1 MELKVYN
8 INGSET
14 GRTITLDD
22 SIFAIEPNQHA
33 IYLDCK
39 QYLADNRQG
48 THKAKERSENAH
60 STRKLKRQKGTGGAR
75 SGDLKSPVFVGGG
88 RIFGPQPRDY
98 RFKLNIKVKFKLNI
112 KVKRL
117 ARRSALSAKVAENA
131 MTVVDNINIEAP
143 KTKKMIEILNNLKLA
158 DKKSLIVVENQNNFV
173 SLSARNLQK
182 VKVVSVSQLNTY
194 DIMNAANILITEGS
208 FGEISRVLATK

>member
-22 SIFAIEPNQHA
+22 SIVAIEPNDHA

-39 QYLADNRQG
+39 QYLADQRQG
-48 THKAKERSENAH
+48 THKSKERSEIAH

-75 SGDLKSPVFVGGG
+75 SGDIKSPVFVGGG
-88 RIFGPQPRDY
+88 RIFGPKPRDY
-98 RFKLNIKVKFKLNI
+98 RFKLNI

-117 ARRSALSAKVAENA
+117 ARRSALSYKVADNA
-131 MTVVDNINIEAP
+131 MTIVENFVFEAP
-143 KTKKMIEILNNLKLA
+143 KTKKMIEVLTKLNVN
-158 DKKSLIVVENQNNFV
+158 DKKSLFVIENQNNFV
-173 SLSARNLQK
+173 SLSARNLK
-182 VKVVSVSQLNTY
+182 NVKVVNVSQLNTY
-194 DIMNAANILITEGS
+194 DIVNATNIVVSEGS
-208 FGEISRVLATK
+208 ISEIVRVLATK

>member
-1 MELKVYN
+1 MELKIYN
-8 INGSET
+8 VNGSET
-14 GRTITLDD
+14 GRTINLDD
-22 SIFAIEPNQHA
+22 SIFAIEPNEHA

-48 THKAKERSENAH
+48 TAKAKERSENAH

-98 RFKLNIKVKFKLNI
+98 RFKLNIKVK
-112 KVKRL
+112 RL

-131 MTVVDNINIEAP
+131 MTVVDSINLEAP
-143 KTKKMIEILNNLKLA
+143 KTKKMVEILNNLKLG

>member
-22 SIFAIEPNQHA
+22 SIFAIEPNDHA

-39 QYLADNRQG
+39 QYLADQRQG
-48 THKAKERSENAH
+48 TSKAKERSENAH

-75 SGDLKSPVFVGGG
+75 SGDIKSPVFVGGG
-88 RIFGPQPRDY
+88 RIFGPKPRDY
-98 RFKLNIKVKFKLNI
+98 RFKLNI

-117 ARRSALSAKVAENA
+117 ARRSALSYKVADNA
-131 MTVVDNINIEAP
+131 MTIVENFVFEAP
-143 KTKKMIEILNNLKLA
+143 KTKKMIEVLTKLNVN
-158 DKKSLIVVENQNNFV
+158 DKKSLFVIENQNNFV
-173 SLSARNLQK
+173 SLSARNLK
-182 VKVVSVSQLNTY
+182 NVKVVNVSQLNTY
-194 DIMNAANILITEGS
+194 DIVNATNIVVSEGS
-208 FGEISRVLATK
+208 ISEIVRVLATK

>member
-39 QYLADNRQG
+39 QYMADNRQG

-88 RIFGPQPRDY
+88 RIFGPKPRDY
-98 RFKLNIKVKFKLNI
+98 RFKLNIKT
-112 KVKRL
+112 KRL
-117 ARRSALSAKVAENA
+117 ARRSALSTKVADSA
-131 MTVVDNINIEAP
+131 MTVVENFSFEAP
-143 KTKKMIEILNNLKLA
+143 KTKKMIEVLNNLKLA
-158 DKKSLIVVENQNNFV
+158 DKKSLVVVENQNNFV
-173 SLSARNLQK
+173 FLSARNIPT
-182 VKVVSVSQLNTY
+182 VKVVTVCELNTY
-194 DIMNAANILITEGS
+194 DIVNASNIVVSEGS
-208 FGEISRVLATK
+208 ISEINRVLATK

>member
-8 INGSET
+8 INGGET
-14 GRTITLDD
+14 GRTITLED

-98 RFKLNIKVKFKLNI
+98 RFKLNIKVK
-112 KVKRL
+112 RL
-117 ARRSALSAKVAENA
+117 ARRSALSEKAAA
-131 MTVVDNINIEAP
+131 SALTVVENINLEAP
-143 KTKKMIEILNNLKLA
+143 KTKKMMEILNNLQLG
-158 DKKSLIVVENQNNFV
+158 DKKSLIVLENQNNFV
-173 SLSARNLQK
+173 SLSARNLQR
-182 VKVVSVSQLNTY
+182 VKDVSVSQLNTY
-194 DIMNAANILITEGS
+194 DIVNASNIVITEGS

>member
-14 GRTITLDD
+14 GRTITLED
-22 SIFAIEPNQHA
+22 SIFAIEPNDHA
-33 IYLDCK
+33 IYLDVK

-88 RIFGPQPRDY
+88 TIFGPKPRDY
-98 RFKLNIKVKFKLNI
+98 RFKLNI

-117 ARRSALSAKVAENA
+117 ARRSALAYKVNDNA
-131 MTVVDNINIEAP
+131 LTVVENFTFEGP
-143 KTKKMIEILNNLKLA
+143 KTKKMVEVLNNLKLN
-158 DKKSLIVVENQNNFV
+158 DKKSLFVLENQNNFV
-173 SLSARNLQK
+173 SLSARNLTN
-182 VKVVSVSQLNTY
+182 VKVVNVSQLNTY
-194 DIMNAANILITEGS
+194 DIVNASNIVVCEGS
-208 FGEISRVLATK
+208 LNEINRVLASK

>member
-88 RIFGPQPRDY
+88 RIFGPKPRDY
-98 RFKLNIKVKFKLNI
+98 RFKLNI

-117 ARRSALSAKVAENA
+117 ARRSALSSKVAENA
-131 MTVVDNINIEAP
+131 MTIVENFTFEAP
-143 KTKKMIEILNNLKLA
+143 KTKKMIEMLNNLHVS
-158 DKKSLIVVENQNNFV
+158 DKKSLIVLESQNNFV
-173 SLSARNLQK
+173 FLSSRNLQG
-182 VKVVSVSQLNTY
+182 VKVLTVSELNTY
-194 DIMNAANILITEGS
+194 DIVNANNIILSEGS
-208 FGEISRVLATK
+208 MNEINRVLATK

>member
-14 GRTITLDD
+14 GRTINLDD

-39 QYLADNRQG
+39 QYMADNRQG

-88 RIFGPQPRDY
+88 TIFGPKPRDY
-98 RFKLNIKVKFKLNI
+98 RFKLNI

-117 ARRSALSAKVAENA
+117 ARRSALAYKAKDNA
-131 MTVVDNINIEAP
+131 MTVVENFAFEGP
-143 KTKKMIEILNNLKLA
+143 KTKKMIEVLNNLKLG
-158 DKKSLIVVENQNNFV
+158 DKKSLFVLENQNNFV
-173 SLSARNLQK
+173 SLSARNLK
-182 VKVVSVSQLNTY
+182 NVKVVNVSQLNTY
-194 DIMNAANILITEGS
+194 DIVNASNIVVCEGS
-208 FGEISRVLATK
+208 LNEINRVLATK

>member
-22 SIFAIEPNQHA
+22 SIFAITPNDHA

-39 QYLADNRQG
+39 QYLADQRQG
-48 THKAKERSENAH
+48 THKSKERSEIAH

-75 SGDLKSPVFVGGG
+75 SGDIKSPVFVGGG
-88 RIFGPQPRDY
+88 RIFGPKPRDY
-98 RFKLNIKVKFKLNI
+98 RFKLNI

-117 ARRSALSAKVAENA
+117 ARRSALSYKVADNA
-131 MTVVDNINIEAP
+131 MTVVENFAFDAP
-143 KTKKMIEILNNLKLA
+143 KTKTMIDVMNKLNVN
-158 DKKSLIVVENQNNFV
+158 DKKSLFVLENQNNFV
-173 SLSARNLQK
+173 FLSARNLK
-182 VKVVSVSQLNTY
+182 NVKVVNVSQLNTY
-194 DIMNAANILITEGS
+194 DIVNATNIVVSEGS
-208 FGEISRVLATK
+208 ISEIARVLATK

>member
-48 THKAKERSENAH
+48 TAKAKERSENAH

-88 RIFGPQPRDY
+88 TIFGPKPRDY
-98 RFKLNIKVKFKLNI
+98 RFKLNI

-117 ARRSALSAKVAENA
+117 ARRSALSTKVADNA
-131 MTVVDNINIEAP
+131 MTIVENFTLEAP
-143 KTKKMIEILNNLKLA
+143 KTKKMVEILNNLKISE
-158 DKKSLIVVENQNNFV
+158 KKSLIVVESQNNFV
-173 SLSARNLQK
+173 YLSARNLQN
-182 VKVVSVSQLNTY
+182 VKVVTVSELNTY
-194 DIMNAANILITEGS
+194 DIVNASNVVLFEGS
-208 FGEISRVLATK
+208 INEINRVLATK

>member
-8 INGSET
+8 ISGSET

-22 SIFAIEPNQHA
+22 SIFAVEPNQHA

-88 RIFGPQPRDY
+88 RIFGPKPRDY
-98 RFKLNIKVKFKLNI
+98 RFKLNI

-117 ARRSALSAKVAENA
+117 ARRSALSEKVAESA
-131 MTVVDNINIEAP
+131 MTVVENFNLEAP
-143 KTKKMIEILNNLKLA
+143 KTKKMMEILNNLKIG
-158 DKKSLIVVENQNNFV
+158 DKKSLIVIENQNNFV

-182 VKVVSVSQLNTY
+182 VKVVNVSQLNTY
-194 DIMNAANILITEGS
+194 DIVNAANIIITEGS

>member
-48 THKAKERSENAH
+48 TAKAKERSENAH

-98 RFKLNIKVKFKLNI
+98 RFKLNIKVK
-112 KVKRL
+112 RL
-117 ARRSALSAKVAENA
+117 ARRSALSAKVAESA
-131 MTVVDNINIEAP
+131 MTVVENFSFDAP
-143 KTKKMIEILNNLKLA
+143 KTKKMVEVLNNLKLG
-158 DKKSLIVVENQNNFV
+158 DKKALFIVENQNNFV
-173 SLSARNLQK
+173 SLSARNLQR
-182 VKVVSVSQLNTY
+182 VKVVNVSQLNTY
-194 DIMNAANILITEGS
+194 DIMNASNVVLCEGS
-208 FGEISRVLATK
+208 ISEINRVLATK

>member
-8 INGSET
+8 VNGSET

-33 IYLDCK
+33 VYLDCK

-98 RFKLNIKVKFKLNI
+98 RFKLNIKVK
-112 KVKRL
+112 RL
-117 ARRSALSAKVAENA
+117 ARRSALSTKAVENA
-131 MTVVDNINIEAP
+131 LTVVENIALEAP
-143 KTKKMIEILNNLKLA
+143 KTKKMVEILNNLKLA
-158 DKKSLIVVENQNNFV
+158 DKKSLVVVENQNNFV
-173 SLSARNLQK
+173 FLSARNLQG
-182 VKVVSVSQLNTY
+182 VKVVTVSELNTY
-194 DIMNAANILITEGS
+194 DIVNASNLVLCEGAID
-208 FGEISRVLATK
+208 EINRVLATK

>member
-33 IYLDCK
+33 LYLDVK
-39 QYLADNRQG
+39 QYLADQRQG
-48 THKAKERSENAH
+48 THKSKERSEVSG

-75 SGDLKSPVFVGGG
+75 SGDINSPVFVGGG
-88 RIFGPQPRDY
+88 RVFGPKPRDY
-98 RFKLNIKVKFKLNI
+98 RFKLNV

-117 ARRSALSAKVAENA
+117 ARRSALSTKVAENN
-131 MTVVDNINIEAP
+131 MMVVENFTMQEP
-143 KTKKMIEILNNLKLA
+143 KTKEMIKILNNLKVN
-158 DKKSLIVVENQNNFV
+158 DKKSLFVMENQNNCVF
-173 SLSARNLQK
+173 LSARNLK
-182 VKVVSVSQLNTY
+182 NVKVVNVSQLNTY
-194 DIMNAANILITEGS
+194 DILNATNLVVSEGS
-208 FGEISRVLATK
+208 IAEISRVLATK

>member
-22 SIFAIEPNQHA
+22 SIFAIEPNDHA

-39 QYLADNRQG
+39 QYLADQRQG
-48 THKAKERSENAH
+48 THKSKERSEIAH

-75 SGDLKSPVFVGGG
+75 SGDIKSPVFVGGG
-88 RIFGPQPRDY
+88 RIFGPKPRDY
-98 RFKLNIKVKFKLNI
+98 RFKLNV

-117 ARRSALSAKVAENA
+117 ARRSALSYKAADNA
-131 MTVVDNINIEAP
+131 LTVVENFTFDAP
-143 KTKKMIEILNNLKLA
+143 KTKSMVEVLNKLNVN
-158 DKKSLIVVENQNNFV
+158 DKKSLFVVENQNNFV
-173 SLSARNLQK
+173 FLSARNLK
-182 VKVVSVSQLNTY
+182 NVRVVNVSQLNTY
-194 DIMNAANILITEGS
+194 DIVNATNVVVSEGS
-208 FGEISRVLATK
+208 ISEIVRVLATK

>member
-1 MELKVYN
+1 MEIKVYN

-14 GRTITLDD
+14 GRTINLED
-22 SIFAIEPNQHA
+22 SIFAIEPTDHA
-33 IYLDCK
+33 IYLDVK

-88 RIFGPQPRDY
+88 TIFGPKPRDY
-98 RFKLNIKVKFKLNI
+98 RFKLNI

-117 ARRSALSAKVAENA
+117 ARRSALAYKANDNA
-131 MTVVDNINIEAP
+131 LTVVENFTFEGP
-143 KTKKMIEILNNLKLA
+143 KTKKMVEVLNNLKLN
-158 DKKSLIVVENQNNFV
+158 DKKSLFVLENQNNFV
-173 SLSARNLQK
+173 SLSARNLK
-182 VKVVSVSQLNTY
+182 NVKVVNVSQLNTY
-194 DIMNAANILITEGS
+194 DIVNASNIVVCEGS
-208 FGEISRVLATK
+208 LNEINRVLATK

>member
-1 MELKVYN
+1 MEIKVYN

-14 GRTITLDD
+14 GRTVNLED
-22 SIFAIEPNQHA
+22 SIFAIEPNDHA
-33 IYLDCK
+33 IYLDVK

-88 RIFGPQPRDY
+88 TIFGPKPRDY
-98 RFKLNIKVKFKLNI
+98 RFKLNI

-117 ARRSALSAKVAENA
+117 ARRSALSYKVSDNA
-131 MTVVDNINIEAP
+131 MTVVENFTFEGP
-143 KTKKMIEILNNLKLA
+143 KTKQMVDVLNNLKLN
-158 DKKSLIVVENQNNFV
+158 DKKSLFVLGNQNNFV
-173 SLSARNLQK
+173 SLSARNLK
-182 VKVVSVSQLNTY
+182 NVKVVNVSQLNTY
-194 DIMNAANILITEGS
+194 DIVNASNIVVCEGS
-208 FGEISRVLATK
+208 LDEINRVLATK

>member
-22 SIFAIEPNQHA
+22 SIFAIEPNDHA

-39 QYLADNRQG
+39 QYLADQRQG
-48 THKAKERSENAH
+48 THKSKERSEIAH

-75 SGDLKSPVFVGGG
+75 SGDIKSPVFVGGG
-88 RIFGPQPRDY
+88 RIFGPKPRDY
-98 RFKLNIKVKFKLNI
+98 RFKLNV

-117 ARRSALSAKVAENA
+117 ARRSALSYKAADSA
-131 MTVVDNINIEAP
+131 LTVVENFSFEAP
-143 KTKKMIEILNNLKLA
+143 KTKSMIEVLKKLNVN
-158 DKKSLIVVENQNNFV
+158 DKKSLFVIENQNNFV
-173 SLSARNLQK
+173 FLSARNLK
-182 VKVVSVSQLNTY
+182 NVKVVNVSQLNTY
-194 DIMNAANILITEGS
+194 DIVNAANVVVSEGS
-208 FGEISRVLATK
+208 ISEIVRVLATK